1 MAEEYRG
8 VSMRNDQSIEKRYRA
23 RRKRREALQRR
34 RHKRSALIG
43 VCAGVLLLL
52 SGSFVLRHFMN
63 SSSAVDTHAALATSA
78 QLVQDTQAVSKENES
93 VSVEYKTRVEIEE
106 QKQERPQE
114 KEQHD
119 GYTDRLDTFLR
130 ISRDTTLFTRDSTKS
145 HVVAP
150 LAAGTTVET
159 YGTNGEWTKVTSKG
173 RTGYVRNVDLVMITD
188 ATLCKTVEG
197 KVIVNAT
204 YRLPEDYETVFH
216 PDAEAGLKVMLEA
229 MQRDG
234 VQVEVATTY
243 RGVEEEKKE
252 LVLRGNPANVPQP
265 GHAVFQTGYG
275 VQFNAPNTDPRI
287 ENHFENTKQFQWLKA
302 HAQEY
307 GFVLRYPK
315 GSESITGYRA
325 DPTIFYYVG
334 VEDASLISNDG
345 LTMEVFYGVN

>member
-1 MAEEYRG
+1 
-8 VSMRNDQSIEKRYRA
+8 MRKEQSIEKRFRE
-23 RRKRREALQRR
+23 RRKRRAALHRR
-34 RHKRSALIG
+34 RHKTNVFLGIF
-43 VCAGVLLLL
+43 AGVFILL
-52 SGSFVLRHFMN
+52 SGSFVLRYFMN

-78 QLVQDTQAVSKENES
+78 QLVSDAPVSSSESAS
-93 VSVEYKTRVEIEE
+93 VSVEYKTRAEIEE
-106 QKQERPQE
+106 QKQERPQN
-114 KEQHD
+114 KEQHG
-119 GYTDRLDTFLR
+119 GYIDRLDTFLQV
-130 ISRDTTLFTRDSTKS
+130 SRDTTMFTRDSTKS

-159 YGTNGEWTKVTSKG
+159 YGTNGEWTKVVSKG
-173 RTGYVRNVDLVMITD
+173 RSGYVRNVDLAMITD

-204 YRLPEDYETVFH
+204 YRLPEEYETVFH

-234 VQVEVATTY
+234 LQVEVATTY
-243 RGVEEEKKE
+243 RGAAEEKKE
-252 LVLRGNPANVPQP
+252 LILRGNPANVPQP
-265 GHAVFQTGYG
+265 GHTVFQTGYG

-334 VEDASLISNDG
+334 VEDASLISNEG

>member
-1 MAEEYRG
+1 ME
-8 VSMRNDQSIEKRYRA
+8 NDQVIEKRFRA
-23 RRKRREALQRR
+23 RRKRRQALHRR
-34 RHKRSALIG
+34 RHHRSVIIG
-43 VCAGVLLLL
+43 ICAGVMLLL
-52 SGSFVLRHFMN
+52 SSSFVLRHFMN

-78 QLVQDTQAVSKENES
+78 QLVQDTQSTASAEAS
-93 VSVEYKTRVEIEE
+93 VSVEYKTRAEIEE
-106 QKQERPQE
+106 QKQERSQD
-114 KEQHD
+114 KEQHE
-119 GYTDRLDTFLR
+119 GYIDRLDTFLQV
-130 ISRDTTLFTRDSTKS
+130 SRDTTMFTRDSTKS

-159 YGTNGEWTKVTSKG
+159 YGKSGDWTKVVSKG
-173 RTGYVRNVDLVMITD
+173 RTGYVRNLDLAMISD

-234 VQVEVATTY
+234 LQVEVATTY
-243 RGVEEEKKE
+243 RGAAEEKKE
-252 LVLRGNPANVPQP
+252 LVLRGNPTNVPQP
-265 GHAVFQTGYG
+265 GHTVFQTGYG

-287 ENHFENTKQFQWLKA
+287 ENHFEKTEQFQWLKA

-307 GFVLRYPK
+307 GFVLRYPQ

-334 VEDASLISNDG
+334 VEDASLISNEG